1 MQFLRV
7 FSRTGAWLWA
17 VSQLSDH
24 LGPELISLSV
34 FRHAIPVLSSSL
46 LVSIKVRKQW
56 PLDNVSRMTRY
67 HFLNVQGLPPLLL
80 C

>member
-7 FSRTGAWLWA
+7 FSRAGAWLWA

-34 FRHAIPVLSSSL
+34 FRHVIIPVLPFSL
-46 LVSIKVRKQW
+46 LVSFEVRNQC
-56 PLDNVSRMTRY
+56 PLDNVLRTTRY
-67 HFLNVQGLPPLLL
+67 HFLNVERLL
-80 C
+80 